1 MTPILQIVTL
11 AACVAIFF
19 RAEPVLNQM
28 GRDCK
33 MAIRLAFWLLGAGSM
48 AIGTMILT
56 GWQPTAPVTFALVGT
71 ALLLQSERRVR
82 NLRRFKS

>member
-1 MTPILQIVTL
+1 MTAILQIIALV
-11 AACVAIFF
+11 ACGVIFA

-33 MAIRLAFWLLGAGSM
+33 LMIRLAFWLLGAGAG
-48 AIGTMILT
+48 AIGAMILT
-56 GWQPTAPVTFALVGT
+56 GWQPTAPVVFALTGT

-82 NLRRFKS
+82 NLRRFKA